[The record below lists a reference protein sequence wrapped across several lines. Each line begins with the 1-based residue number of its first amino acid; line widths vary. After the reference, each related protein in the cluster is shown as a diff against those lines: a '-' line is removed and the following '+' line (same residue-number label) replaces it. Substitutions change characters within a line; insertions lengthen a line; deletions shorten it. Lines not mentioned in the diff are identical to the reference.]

1 MLEHRSLKQDR
12 IALSAA
18 AASLLAAVL
27 LLVGC
32 SAFFDFNL
40 LKGLDKPSAPTA
52 SDYQGSGGLDKLAKD
67 LSSPAIVSALAG
79 DPAATAGIDAYLK
92 SLYGTPQEQQ
102 AAALDADLNLKTTS
116 GDVLVNNAVTFAVS
130 GGASGKTVQQI
141 LQEIVPANVASD
153 STAFTAMV
161 NGLLAAEAA
170 YQVLGATVPPAPA
183 DVNMGDAAQKAVVA
197 YTMDSLITFIG
208 GGTAAATTQMFNLMN
223 NPSAYTGPTGNMPD
237 PFSGL
242 PGNPAWLGNIIT
254 AAGAPMP
261 S

>member
-1 MLEHRSLKQDR
+1 MLVHLRAGKR
-12 IALSAA
+12 RAAVGGALVC
-18 AASLLAAVL
+18 LLAIFL
-27 LLVGC
+27 LLAGC
-32 SAFFDFNL
+32 SAFFQFNL

-52 SDYQGSGGLDKLAKD
+52 NDYQGAGGLDKLAKD
-67 LSSPAIVSALAG
+67 LSSPAVVAALAG
-79 DPAATAGIDAYLK
+79 DPTATAGIDAYLK
-92 SLYGTPQEQQ
+92 SLYGTSQGQQ

-116 GDVLVNNAVTFAVS
+116 GDQLVNNAVTVAVS

-153 STAFTAMV
+153 PTAFANMV

-183 DVNMGDAAQKAVVA
+183 DVNMGDAAQKAIVA
-197 YTMDSLITFIG
+197 YTMDSLIAFIG
-208 GGTAAATTQMFNLMN
+208 GGAANATTQMFNLMN
-223 NPSAYTGPTGNMPD
+223 NQPNTVPPGNMPD

-242 PGNPAWLGNIIT
+242 PGSPAWLGNIIT